1 VNDINTLPSASGPAF
16 SSSPEI
22 RIVTRFSIGTFSS
35 DTEDG
40 VVGSFA
46 RKVEVNMKK
55 VSKRTVTSLI
65 AVMSMRVLFL
75 LIFTFPIFTF
85 N

>member
-1 VNDINTLPSASGPAF
+1 M
-16 SSSPEI
+16 
-22 RIVTRFSIGTFSS
+22 GTFSS
-35 DTEDG
+35 ETEDG
-40 VVGSFA
+40 VYTMVGSFC

-75 LIFTFPIFTF
+75 LIFTFPIFIYSSVSEY
-85 N
+85 